1 MVRDSYWWIVII
13 GLIVIMFFWASIVTA
28 QGNEY
33 YNIIT
38 INNLFRPLGWKPPK
52 LTPKY
57 QLIGTWI
64 SKNTE
69 EKVAYVRD
77 IRTNKIY
84 RLAIGDTINNIII
97 DGIKSNEIQM
107 RTGENYESP
116 TLQFLNTST
125 GRRSTKRSSVGSS
138 RSKNDSSQTTEKK
151 TKKTTSSNTSRRTG
165 RNDRSNWQS
174 QIQRFQNASPGERQK
189 MIEQFRS
196 MRGRRRNNG

>member
-1 MVRDSYWWIVII
+1 MILQIMMQERILIMVRDSYWWIVII

-84 RLAIGDTINNIII
+84 RLAIGYTINNIII
-97 DGIKSNEIQM
+97 DCIKSNDIQM
-107 RTGENYESP
+107 RTG
-116 TLQFLNTST
+116 
-125 GRRSTKRSSVGSS
+125 
-138 RSKNDSSQTTEKK
+138 
-151 TKKTTSSNTSRRTG
+151 
-165 RNDRSNWQS
+165 
-174 QIQRFQNASPGERQK
+174 
-189 MIEQFRS
+189 
-196 MRGRRRNNG
+196 

>member
-165 RNDRSNWQS
+165 RNDRSNLES

>member
-165 RNDRSNWQS
+165 RNDRSNWES

-196 MRGRRRNNG
+196 MRRRRRNND